1 MTIIAQKFD
10 FMDKTQ
16 ILMKNILTFLLL
28 TISVLTV
35 SAQNYVTIEQI
46 SNGWDKKTITGVKDG
61 SILSLVMAFNN
72 VWHNRPTTD
81 LLKNPV
87 SNDGE
92 GDYDIVVDSP
102 NGYVSAFELGDDGES
117 FSACVW
123 KRHNGHRLFAFVFQ
137 KMHGLSI
144 SQIILFYDYDPDE
157 GTLIPEYN
165 ELSKFAPSFNDSYH
179 PITYLL
185 PREGKDIVVNE
196 YFMNWYSSIRHIYKW
211 DGMELYYHS
220 AEIEKFDVLRKEYDE
235 MYDAFED
242 SDFTKYILYDF
253 DEDGNPELWLSSQN
267 EEYQAIYSIVAGEI
281 NMLASTYF
289 KTHFVFY
296 SSGALGVAGGCGT
309 GCFYTNCIVLKD
321 SKVSN
326 SYEEFQL
333 YDFEKDKI
341 NNEYSINGTE
351 VSKKEG
357 EQAFKSL
364 GEAIEIK
371 PKFRLLF

>member
-1 MTIIAQKFD
+1 
-10 FMDKTQ
+10 
-16 ILMKNILTFLLL
+16 MKNILTILLVS
-28 TISVLTV
+28 ISALTV
-35 SAQNYVTIEQI
+35 SAQNYVTIDQI
-46 SNGWDKKTITGVKDG
+46 SDGWDKKTISGVKDG
-61 SILSLVMAFNN
+61 SILSLVKAFNDT
-72 VWHNRPTTD
+72 WHNRPTTD

-87 SNDGE
+87 SNDGD
-92 GDYDIVVDSP
+92 GDYNIVVDSP

-123 KRHNGHRLFAFVFQ
+123 KRNNGHRLFAFVFQ

-165 ELSKFAPSFNDSYH
+165 ELSKFTPSFNDSYH

-185 PREGKDIVVNE
+185 PRKGKDIVVNE

-220 AEIEKFDVLRKEYDE
+220 VEIEKFDVIRKEYDE

-267 EEYQAIYSIVAGEI
+267 EEYQAIYSIVAGEVS
-281 NMLASTYF
+281 MLASTYF

-309 GCFYTNCIVLKD
+309 GCFYTNSIVLKD
-321 SKVSN
+321 SKASN
-326 SYEEFQL
+326 SFEEFQL

-357 EQAFKSL
+357 EQAFRSL

-371 PKFRLLF
+371 PIFRNLKK

>member
-1 MTIIAQKFD
+1 MAQPPD
-10 FMDKTQ
+10 
-16 ILMKNILTFLLL
+16 
-28 TISVLTV
+28 
-35 SAQNYVTIEQI
+35 Y
-46 SNGWDKKTITGVKDG
+46 
-61 SILSLVMAFNN
+61 
-72 VWHNRPTTD
+72 RPAE
-81 LLKNPV
+81 NPV
-87 SNDGE
+87 SNDGEGE

-123 KRHNGHRLFAFVFQ
+123 KRNNGHRLFAFVFQ

-165 ELSKFAPSFNDSYH
+165 ELSKFTPSFNDSYH

-185 PREGKDIVVNE
+185 PRKGKDIVVNE

-220 AEIEKFDVLRKEYDE
+220 VEIEKFDVIRKEYDE

-267 EEYQAIYSIVAGEI
+267 EEYQAIYSIVAGEVS
-281 NMLASTYF
+281 MLASTYF

-309 GCFYTNCIVLKD
+309 GCFYTNSIVLKD

-333 YDFEKDKI
+333 YDFKKDKI

-371 PKFRLLF
+371 PIFRNLKK

>member
-1 MTIIAQKFD
+1 MA
-10 FMDKTQ
+10 
-16 ILMKNILTFLLL
+16 MKNILTFLLV
-28 TISVLTV
+28 TISALTV
-35 SAQNYVTIEQI
+35 SAQNYITIDQI
-46 SNGWDKKTITGVKDG
+46 SDGWEKKTITGVKDG
-61 SILSLVMAFNN
+61 SILSLVRAFNGT
-72 VWHNRPTTD
+72 WHNRPTTD

-87 SNDGE
+87 SNDGD
-92 GDYDIVVDSP
+92 GDYNIVVDSP

-123 KRHNGHRLFAFVFQ
+123 KRSNGHRLFAFMFQ

-144 SQIILFYDYDPDE
+144 SQIILFYDYDPAK
-157 GTLIPEYN
+157 GTLTPERN
-165 ELSKFAPSFNDSYH
+165 ELTSFEPSSKTDYH
-179 PITYLL
+179 PLTYEL
-185 PREGKDIVVNE
+185 PRTGKDVVVSE
-196 YFMNWYSSIRHIYKW
+196 YFMNWYSFIKHNYKW
-211 DGMELYYHS
+211 DGMKPVFS
-220 AEIEKFDVLRKEYDE
+220 DVQIDKFDQMRKLYTD
-235 MYDAFED
+235 DNDDFEG
-242 SDFTKYILYDF
+242 SDFTKYALYDF

-281 NMLASTYF
+281 SMLASTYF

-321 SKVSN
+321 SKASN

-371 PKFRLLF
+371 PKFRQLF

>member
-1 MTIIAQKFD
+1 
-10 FMDKTQ
+10 
-16 ILMKNILTFLLL
+16 MKNILTFLLL
-28 TISVLTV
+28 TLSVLTV
-35 SAQNYVTIEQI
+35 TAQNYVTIDQI
-46 SNGWDKKTITGVKDG
+46 SDGWDKKKITGVKDG
-61 SILSLVMAFNN
+61 GILSLVKAFNN

-92 GDYDIVVDSP
+92 GDYDIVVDKP

-123 KRHNGHRLFAFVFQ
+123 KRNNGHRLFAFVFQ

-157 GTLIPEYN
+157 GALIPEYN
-165 ELSKFAPSFNDSYH
+165 ELSKFSPTFNDSYH
-179 PITYLL
+179 PITYQL
-185 PREGKDIVVNE
+185 PRKGKDIVVNE

-211 DGMELYYHS
+211 DGMELYYQS

-235 MYDAFED
+235 MVDAFED

-281 NMLASTYF
+281 RMLSSTYF
-289 KTHFVFY
+289 KTNFTFY
-296 SSGALGVAGGCGT
+296 SNSAIGAAGGCGT
-309 GCFYTNCIVLKD
+309 GCFYTRCVMLKD
-321 SKVSN
+321 SKI
-326 SYEEFQL
+326 YRTCEEFQM
-333 YDFEKDKI
+333 YNFEKDELESSYTI
-341 NNEYSINGTE
+341 DGQE
-351 VSKKEG
+351 VSNEAG
-357 EQAFKSL
+357 ENMFKSF
-364 GEAIEIK
+364 GEPIEIK
-371 PKFRLLF
+371 PKFRQLFLRD

>member
-1 MTIIAQKFD
+1 
-10 FMDKTQ
+10 
-16 ILMKNILTFLLL
+16 MKNILTFLLVTL
-28 TISVLTV
+28 SALTV
-35 SAQNYVTIEQI
+35 TAQNYVTIEQI
-46 SNGWDKKTITGVKDG
+46 SDGWEKKTITGVKDG
-61 SILSLVMAFNN
+61 SILSLVRAFNGT
-72 VWHNRPTTD
+72 WHNRPTTD

-87 SNDGE
+87 SNDGD
-92 GDYDIVVDSP
+92 GDYNIVVDSP

-123 KRHNGHRLFAFVFQ
+123 KRNNGHRLFAFMFQ

-165 ELSKFAPSFNDSYH
+165 ELSKFSPSFNDSYH

-220 AEIEKFDVLRKEYDE
+220 VEIEKFDVIRKEYDE

-321 SKVSN
+321 SKASN
-326 SYEEFQL
+326 SFEEFQL

-371 PKFRLLF
+371 PIFRNLKK